1 MRPRMNVKLVLASAL
16 LCAAAACAGDSNTLL
31 PRQSTS
37 DPRLNQTIGAGGR
50 QDTVPGNPSAV
61 PGQTIGAGG

>member
-1 MRPRMNVKLVLASAL
+1 MRPTMNAKLVLASAL
-16 LCAAAACAGDSNTLL
+16 LCAAAACAGGSDPLL
-31 PRQSTS
+31 PRQSTG
-37 DPRLNQTIGAGGR
+37 DARLNQTIGAGGR